1 MEHKCARMGV
11 SGFATPH
18 LLSRYF
24 RGSRRRLGCVWEEKE
39 ISSTPSL
46 PLIGRIGV
54 SARTRSDQDC
64 QRRRHSQ
71 CCCLGR
77 LPAHAAPKIIKS
89 HHSPRPPLSRV
100 LRGSPDRRPYVSST
114 YVRPLFSLLYPTTSQ
129 LHPPVHRPITHTLGL
144 APWTQRS
151 LQPKT
156 INRPFPFSLPL
167 PRDHC
172 FVSPRRK
179 PLSLFV
185 LEQKDPVADNPL
197 RPGPKNWNTSLPSAP
212 CAQRPRC
219 SRRRPGTRTPPLHS
233 PSPSPSGRLC
243 LCRPK

>member
-156 INRPFPFSLPL
+156 INRPFPFLSPPPPRPLLRLSQTQATLFVCVGTEGSGSRQPFATRAKELEHVFALRSLRTTTSLL
-167 PRDHC
+167 PTKTRNANTAVALPVAVAIRS
-172 FVSPRRK
+172 FVS
-179 PLSLFV
+179 V
-185 LEQKDPVADNPL
+185 
-197 RPGPKNWNTSLPSAP
+197 
-212 CAQRPRC
+212 
-219 SRRRPGTRTPPLHS
+219 
-233 PSPSPSGRLC
+233 
-243 LCRPK
+243 